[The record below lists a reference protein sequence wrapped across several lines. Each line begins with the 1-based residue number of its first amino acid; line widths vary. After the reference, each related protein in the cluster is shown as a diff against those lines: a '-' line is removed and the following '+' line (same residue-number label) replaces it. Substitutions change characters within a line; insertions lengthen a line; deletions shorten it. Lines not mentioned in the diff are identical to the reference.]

1 MQNRDETIYYL
12 TGRGGKIN
20 EGLGQGLLDR
30 GYSLAGREMR
40 GDFDNLKF
48 QDQIDLI
55 IKDLETY
62 GQKGSKIIAVSYGAY
77 LLLHTLAD
85 IDPCPSKILLISPVI
100 GSVINEQKMKFYS
113 LPRSDKMAALIK
125 NGDYQKLED
134 VEIHVGEHDW
144 QSEPD
149 KCMAFAKV
157 VGGSCNVV
165 PDKGHNLGK
174 QYVSSVLD
182 RWL

>member
-1 MQNRDETIYYL
+1 
-12 TGRGGKIN
+12 
-20 EGLGQGLLDR
+20 
-30 GYSLAGREMR
+30 
-40 GDFDNLKF
+40 
-48 QDQIDLI
+48 
-55 IKDLETY
+55 
-62 GQKGSKIIAVSYGAY
+62 
-77 LLLHTLAD
+77 
-85 IDPCPSKILLISPVI
+85 
-100 GSVINEQKMKFYS
+100 MKFYS

-157 VGGSCNVV
+157 VGGRCNVA